1 MKTTEVFKQTIK
13 AYLDKRASE
22 DNLFAQSYAK
32 PEKNIDDCITCIL
45 NTVKKSGNNGFTDSE
60 IYSMAVHYYDEDN
73 LDIGKPIKCHIV
85 VNHAVT
91 LTDEEKR
98 QAREDAIRDYGK
110 EYIDTQK
117 KQAEKPKKKEVVV
130 ELPSLFD

>member
-22 DNLFAQSYAK
+22 DNLFSQSYAK

-45 NTVKKSGNNGFTDSE
+45 NTVKKSGNNGFTDAE

-73 LDIGKPIKCHIV
+73 LDIGKPIKCHVV
-85 VNHAVT
+85 VNHQVE
-91 LTDEEKR
+91 LTEEDKKEAKQKAIEKLIEEEA
-98 QAREDAIRDYGK
+98 QAM
-110 EYIDTQK
+110 
-117 KQAEKPKKKEVVV
+117 KKKSVKKHEQADV
-130 ELPSLFD
+130 EQPSLFD